1 MNHAEVPVLTLDGP
15 SGSGKGTVARLV
27 STRLRWHLLDSGAIY
42 RVLALSAERSGV
54 AIGDAA
60 ALIDIA
66 RRMVVNFQLDE
77 RSTPRVMLDCEDVS
91 QAIRSE
97 ACGKRASEMAALPA
111 VRDALLQ
118 CQREFRQPPGL
129 VADGRDMGT
138 VVFPDA
144 VLKIYLTASVEER
157 ARRRYKQLMEQGI
170 SDNLIALLEDLK
182 ARDERDYTR
191 AASPLV
197 PASDAIVLD
206 TTGKSVEAV
215 VDMVLSRMRQR
226 IDFDF
231 AP

>member
-1 MNHAEVPVLTLDGP
+1 MNQVEVPVLTVDGP

-27 STRLRWHLLDSGAIY
+27 SARLHWHFLDSGAIY
-42 RVLALSAERSGV
+42 RVLALRAERSGV
-54 AIGDAA
+54 AIGDVA

-66 RRMVVNFQLDE
+66 RRMVVQFPLDQ
-77 RSTPRVMLDCEDVS
+77 RNTPRVMLDCEDVS
-91 QAIRSE
+91 KPIRSE
-97 ACGKRASEMAALPA
+97 ACGKRASELAALPA
-111 VRDALLQ
+111 VREALLQ

-144 VLKIYLTASVEER
+144 LVKIYLTASVEER

-170 SDNLIALLEDLK
+170 SDNLLPLLEDLK

-215 VDMVLSRMRQR
+215 VNIILSQMRQR
-226 IDFDF
+226 IDF